1 MHVINTLDRLDIAD
15 FHQYPDLMGEVQ
27 LKAIALRTSYN
38 REFFMVGIAK
48 IDQTALMNLA
58 CPIVRFSDIQN
69 SPEKYS
75 QLVADTV
82 DGVVSV
88 FDGFGDRAIICD
100 RPMFNLL
107 VL

>member
-1 MHVINTLDRLDIAD
+1 MQVINTLDRLDIAD
-15 FHQYPDLMGEVQ
+15 FHQYPNLMGDVQ
-27 LKAIALRTSYN
+27 SKAIAIRTSYN
-38 REFFMVGIAK
+38 RQFFMIGIAK
-48 IDQTALMNLA
+48 IDQIALMNLA

-75 QLVADTV
+75 QLVADRV